1 MAISQVS
8 IALKPN
14 VYTTFR
20 DLPNTLSNT
29 LGEYVDN
36 AVQSYFDNKERLK
49 SCEPNYKLQIYIIMD
64 WEKNTLSI
72 IDNAA
77 GISEKNYLRAFEPAN
92 IPENRAGLNEY
103 GMGMKTASVWLS
115 DNWTVTTKAL
125 GENKERILSFDLNKV
140 IAEEKEV
147 LDVTENEKAE
157 NEHYTK
163 IVLTNLSKNA
173 PKPSS
178 FEKIKKHLG
187 SIYRTF
193 LRTGEIEIYV
203 DDGKSTEKLVAP
215 KYKILNA
222 PFYKN
227 PDGNNILWKKEIHF
241 DAGKYKANGF
251 IAILDEIQQG
261 ANGLV
266 LMRRGRVIVGGGDEH
281 YFPSCIFGSVGTFKY
296 KRLFG
301 ELELEGFEVSFNKNS
316 FKAEDDLQTLLE
328 DIRDEIKNSEPNI
341 FSQADG
347 YRQRSRAKKEEIAKK
362 LKESFEEKS
371 TPNLFEPNK
380 IEQEENRIKDIE
392 SIKKNE
398 ELINNSAPAQTYSD
412 SIRIN
417 NKDCNLIY
425 QLITETESTDLYS
438 VKKESEKYVCKINLN
453 HAFFDYYPQ
462 FKKNKDYEPIIKLLM
477 SFAKAEIKAPEMGTS
492 NAGNL
497 RNLFNQYVREDD

>member
-20 DLPNTLSNT
+20 DLPNTISNT

-36 AVQSYFDNKERLK
+36 AVQSYFDNKERLI
-49 SCEPNYKLQIYIIMD
+49 SFDSNYKLRIDLIMD
-64 WEKNTLSI
+64 WEKKSLSI

-140 IAEEKEV
+140 IEEEKEV
-147 LDVTENEKAE
+147 LDVIENEKSE

-178 FEKIKKHLG
+178 FEKIKKHLS
-187 SIYRTF
+187 SIYRFF

-203 DDGKSTEKLVAP
+203 NDGKTTEKLVAP
-215 KYKILNA
+215 EYKILNA

-227 PDGNNILWKKEIHF
+227 PEGENILWKKEIHF

-266 LMRRGRVIVGGGDEH
+266 LLRRGRVIVGGGDEH
-281 YFPSCIFGSVGTFKY
+281 YFPFCIFGSVGNFKY

-316 FKAEDDLQTLLE
+316 FKAEDDLQALLE
-328 DIRDEIKNSEPNI
+328 DIRDEIKNSEPSI
-341 FSQADG
+341 FAQAEG
-347 YRQRSRAKKEEIAKK
+347 YRQRSRIKKEEIAQDIKDTFEKK
-362 LKESFEEKS
+362 SI
-371 TPNLFEPNK
+371 PDLFKAER
-380 IEQEENRIKDIE
+380 IEQEEEKIKDVD

-398 ELINNSAPAQTYSD
+398 DLINDSSPAQVYSD
-412 SIRIN
+412 LIRVN
-417 NKDCNLIY
+417 NKDCDLDY
-425 QLITETESTDLYS
+425 QLITETESTDLFS
-438 VKKESEKYVCKINLN
+438 VKKDGEKYVCKINLN
-453 HAFFDYYPQ
+453 HSFFDYYPQ

-477 SFAKAEIKAPEMGTS
+477 SFAKAEIKAPERGTS
-492 NAGNL
+492 NPGNL
-497 RNLFNQYVREDD
+497 RNLFNQYIREED

>member
-49 SCEPNYKLQIYIIMD
+49 SYEPNYKLRIDLIMD
-64 WEKNTLSI
+64 WEKNSLSI

-140 IAEEKEV
+140 IEEEKEV

-203 DDGKSTEKLVAP
+203 NDGKTIEKLVAP
-215 KYKILNA
+215 EYKILNA

-227 PDGNNILWKKEIHF
+227 PEGENILWKKKIHF
-241 DAGKYKANGF
+241 DIGKYKANGF

-266 LMRRGRVIVGGGDEH
+266 LLRRGRVIVGGGDEH

-301 ELELEGFEVSFNKNS
+301 ELELEGFEVSFNKNT
-316 FKAEDDLQTLLE
+316 FKAEDDLQALLE
-328 DIRDEIKNSEPNI
+328 DIRDEIRNSEPNI
-341 FSQADG
+341 FSQAEG
-347 YRQRSRAKKEEIAKK
+347 YRQRSRVKKEEIAQDI
-362 LKESFEEKS
+362 KETFEKKS
-371 TPNLFEPNK
+371 TPDLFKQDK
-380 IEQEENRIKDIE
+380 IELEEKKIKDIDA
-392 SIKKNE
+392 IKKNE
-398 ELINNSAPAQTYSD
+398 ELINNSVPAQTYSD
-412 SIRIN
+412 SIRVN
-417 NKDCNLIY
+417 NKDASLDY
-425 QLITETESTDLYS
+425 QLITETASTDLYS
-438 VKKESEKYVCKINLN
+438 VKKENDKYVCKINLN
-453 HAFFDYYPQ
+453 HNFFTEY
-462 FKKNKDYEPIIKLLM
+462 KSVLAVSVIN
-477 SFAKAEIKAPEMGTS
+477 
-492 NAGNL
+492 
-497 RNLFNQYVREDD
+497 

>member
-36 AVQSYFDNKERLK
+36 AVQSYFDNKERLRFY
-49 SCEPNYKLQIYIIMD
+49 EPNYKLRIDLIMD
-64 WEKNTLSI
+64 WEKNSFSI

-103 GMGMKTASVWLS
+103 GMGMKTASVWLC

-203 DDGKSTEKLVAP
+203 NDGKTIEKLVAP
-215 KYKILNA
+215 EYKILDA

-227 PDGNNILWKKEIHF
+227 PEGENILWKKEIHF
-241 DAGKYKANGF
+241 DIEKYKANGF

-266 LMRRGRVIVGGGDEH
+266 LLRRGRVIVGGGDEH
-281 YFPSCIFGSVGTFKY
+281 FFPSCIFGSVGNFKY

-316 FKAEDDLQTLLE
+316 FKAEDDLQALLE
-328 DIRDEIKNSEPNI
+328 DIRDEIRNSEPNI
-341 FSQADG
+341 FSQAEG
-347 YRQRSRAKKEEIAKK
+347 YRQRSRVKKEEIAQDI
-362 LKESFEEKS
+362 KETFEKKS
-371 TPNLFEPNK
+371 TPDLFKQDK
-380 IEQEENRIKDIE
+380 IKLEEKKIKDVDA
-392 SIKKNE
+392 IKKNE
-398 ELINNSAPAQTYSD
+398 ELINNSVPAQTYSD
-412 SIRIN
+412 SIRVN
-417 NKDCNLIY
+417 NKDFSLDY
-425 QLITETESTDLYS
+425 QLITETASTDLYS
-438 VKKESEKYVCKINLN
+438 VKKENDKYVCKINLN
-453 HAFFDYYPQ
+453 HNFFDYYPQ

-492 NAGNL
+492 QAWNL
-497 RNLFNQYVREDD
+497 RNLFNQYIREDE

>member
-49 SCEPNYKLQIYIIMD
+49 SYEPNYKLRIDLIMD
-64 WEKNTLSI
+64 WEKNSLSI

-140 IAEEKEV
+140 IEEEKEV

-203 DDGKSTEKLVAP
+203 NDGKTIEKLVAP
-215 KYKILNA
+215 EYKILNA

-227 PDGNNILWKKEIHF
+227 PEGENILWKKKIHF
-241 DAGKYKANGF
+241 DIGKYKANGF

-266 LMRRGRVIVGGGDEH
+266 LLRRGRVIVGGGDEH

-301 ELELEGFEVSFNKNS
+301 ELELEGFEVSFNKNT
-316 FKAEDDLQTLLE
+316 FKAEDDLQALLE
-328 DIRDEIKNSEPNI
+328 DIRDEIRNSEPNI
-341 FSQADG
+341 FSQAEG
-347 YRQRSRAKKEEIAKK
+347 YRQRSRVKKEEIAQDI
-362 LKESFEEKS
+362 KETFEKKS
-371 TPNLFEPNK
+371 TPDLFKQDK
-380 IEQEENRIKDIE
+380 IELEEKKIKDIDA
-392 SIKKNE
+392 IKKNE
-398 ELINNSAPAQTYSD
+398 ELINNSVPAQTYSD
-412 SIRIN
+412 SIRVN
-417 NKDCNLIY
+417 NKDASLDY
-425 QLITETESTDLYS
+425 QLITETASTDLYS
-438 VKKESEKYVCKINLN
+438 VKKLWFKFILQTYLSFSFFTEYKSVLAVSVIN
-453 HAFFDYYPQ
+453 
-462 FKKNKDYEPIIKLLM
+462 
-477 SFAKAEIKAPEMGTS
+477 
-492 NAGNL
+492 
-497 RNLFNQYVREDD
+497 